1 MAGDSLGSPGTAHG
15 HEPPALDTG
24 MAHAARVYDYWLGG
38 TANYAA
44 DREAAQ
50 QAMAAYPDL
59 ALSVR
64 ANRAF
69 LARTVRWLARDVG
82 LRQFLD
88 IGTGIP
94 ARNNTHEVAQTAA
107 PGCRVVYADHDPIV
121 LAHARSLL
129 TSTPEGATDYLHAD
143 LRQPGPLLAAAA
155 RTLDFRQPVAI
166 VLMAVLQHIPDEA
179 HPRRIV
185 AQLLDAV
192 PGGSYLVLSHPA
204 SDIDPESMAE
214 VARRL
219 NRLMSQSVTLR
230 RHEEV
235 SRFFDG
241 LDPAAPGIVRI
252 PEWRPDS
259 PAEATSPATM
269 WGGSGRKP

>member
-1 MAGDSLGSPGTAHG
+1 MAGDSLGSRGTAHG

-59 ALSVR
+59 ALSVL

-166 VLMAVLQHIPDEA
+166 VLMAVLQHIPDEE

-204 SDIDPESMAE
+204 SDIDAESMAE
-214 VARRL
+214 VAWRL
-219 NRLMSQSVTLR
+219 NRLMSQSITLR

-269 WGGSGRKP
+269 WGGGGRKP